1 MNPWTYMALSSGL
14 GSGRFGGEVGVLRVE
29 RALVGGAGLAAR
41 LVCGEVRVIRD
52 EIGVAQDVE
61 HRDHGDVGDREL
73 PGEPVLALE
82 RIVHPLEPL
91 LALPEDRRARL
102 GRP

>member
-1 MNPWTYMALSSGL
+1 MKPWTYMALSFSGGL
-14 GSGRFGGEVGVLRVE
+14 GGEVGVLRVE
-29 RALVGGAGLAAR
+29 RAPVGGARLAAR
-41 LVCGEVRVIRD
+41 LVGGEMGVVSD
-52 EIGVAQDVE
+52 EIRVAQDVE
-61 HRDHGDVGDREL
+61 HRDHGDIGDREL